1 MWITAHLHTRD
12 KGPLYKKNIW
22 PYNSVI
28 SQSESG
34 IPQSRDQLSLN
45 QIHSRIQTSFY
56 THFPPSHPVRLHQSC
71 SETLNLRHLCKSVVT
86 FSYLVTLLG
95 FVPGY
100 LKIILQEQSTTSL
113 TLAALFLFNTDQIQH
128 LRRPPQEAEIG
139 LRPRFPP
146 FEFLVSRGRSDFS
159 FWMCSLRRALL
170 CGPGSF
176 HMISEPDKWD
186 CIIMLWLLRSS
197 G

>member
-1 MWITAHLHTRD
+1 MISYLWIRFTHEYRPPFILTSPLHIRFGFT
-12 KGPLYKKNIW
+12 
-22 PYNSVI
+22 
-28 SQSESG
+28 
-34 IPQSRDQLSLN
+34 SRVVKLN
-45 QIHSRIQTSFY
+45 
-56 THFPPSHPVRLHQSC
+56 VW
-71 SETLNLRHLCKSVVT
+71 HLCKSIVT

-113 TLAALFLFNTDQIQH
+113 TLAALFLFKTDQIQH
-128 LRRPPQEAEIG
+128 LRRPPQEAQIG
-139 LRPRFPP
+139 LRPHFPP
-146 FEFLVSRGRSDFS
+146 FEFIVSRGRSDFS
-159 FWMCSLRRALL
+159 FWMCSPRRALL